1 MSHFCDSGFIT
12 HLSSPWHTTRR
23 KLKMIKM
30 NDPKSIAKY
39 ICCLSVLENKTAV
52 LYENLSGR
60 VEPPL
65 IKSLLLSISKD
76 SSKHSVLLKGVA
88 DNICDS
94 EQNAKDCAKNLGD
107 VWNTVN
113 GFLDELNK
121 KKRVRKVYF
130 SELLPKLMGLESSLG
145 EEYYIFVQMKTLQLM
160 VKEIKQLYNIDLDK
174 IKNVFESIIR
184 DEEHHR
190 EILVTIKDIINEDS
204 VEKHDTPKVK
214 YVNPDAWVHSLP
226 PATYDYQ

>member
-1 MSHFCDSGFIT
+1 MA
-12 HLSSPWHTTRR
+12 
-23 KLKMIKM
+23 KM